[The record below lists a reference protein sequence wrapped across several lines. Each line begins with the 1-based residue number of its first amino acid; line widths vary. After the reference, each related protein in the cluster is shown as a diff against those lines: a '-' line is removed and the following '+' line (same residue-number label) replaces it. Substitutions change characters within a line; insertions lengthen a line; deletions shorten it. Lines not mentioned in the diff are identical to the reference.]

1 MCKGG
6 NLDLAAK
13 GLKSGTQ
20 LLLNHSLKKKKTKT
34 HNRIMLS
41 VLLFDS
47 IAAVTKLE
55 TRVATGQKIV

>member
-20 LLLNHSLKKKKTKT
+20 LLLNHSLKKKT

-41 VLLFDS
+41 VLLSDS

-55 TRVATGQKIV
+55 TRVAT